1 MSDLP
6 QKPDNYTGWFE
17 PRSAANSETAPEYR
31 YNQTWESLRGHS
43 IELDDTPDR
52 ERIRIQ
58 HRANTFIEI
67 APNGDGTFKIFGDG
81 YNITMGDYN
90 VSVGVDDGKNAHKM
104 NITVYGDVNMRV
116 TGDKT
121 ETIEGSFTQHIKGHY
136 NQIVEKSSTIQSNG
150 ELTIGG
156 GAGAGGTVS
165 IQAGDSLFLDCDL
178 TVNGELTAKKIL
190 SKSRVDA
197 MTGMN
202 AGPDGFVTTLGGV
215 SAGFPLAVPG
225 TIMAAVNMVAGA
237 SVTAGA
243 SMTAPIATFGTMD
256 AMLMTDEF
264 NTMVF
269 DTHNH
274 IAPFGPTSTPL
285 SKML

>member
-6 QKPDNYTGWFE
+6 KKPDNYVGWFE
-17 PRSAANSETAPEYR
+17 PRSSANSEEKPEYR
-31 YNQTWESLRGHS
+31 YNHTWESLRGHS

-90 VSVGVDDGKNAHKM
+90 IAVGVDNGENAHKM
-104 NITVYGDVNMRV
+104 NITVYGDVNMHV

-121 ETIEGSFTQHIKGHY
+121 ETVDGSVIQHIKGHY
-136 NQIVEKSSTIQSNG
+136 TQIVEKTSTIQCNG
-150 ELTIGG
+150 DLTLGG
-156 GAGAGGTVS
+156 GASATGTVS
-165 IQAGDSLFLDCDL
+165 IQAGDALILDSDL
-178 TVNGELTAKKIL
+178 SINGELTAKKIL

-215 SAGFPLAVPG
+215 SVGFPLATPG
-225 TIMAAVNMVAGA
+225 TVMAAVNVMAG
-237 SVTAGA
+237 VNITAGA
-243 SMTAPIATFGTMD
+243 SMNAPLATFGTMD

-264 NTMVF
+264 NTMIF

-274 IAPFGPTSTPL
+274 ISPTGPTTPPL

>member
-1 MSDLP
+1 MSKLP
-6 QKPDNYTGWFE
+6 TPPEHYIGWFE
-17 PRSAANSETAPEYR
+17 NRSEANAETKPEYR
-31 YNQTWESLRGHS
+31 YNHTWESLRGHS

-58 HRANTFIEI
+58 HRANTYLEI
-67 APNGDGTFKIFGDG
+67 APNGDGTFKIFGKG
-81 YNITMGDYN
+81 YTITTGDYN
-90 VSVGVDDGKNAHKM
+90 ISVGVDDKQNASKM
-104 NITVYGDVNMRV
+104 NITVYGDVNMHV

-121 ETIEGSFTQHIKGHY
+121 ETIDGSFTQHIKGHFT
-136 NQIVEKSSTIQSNG
+136 QVVEKSATYQSNG
-150 ELTIGG
+150 NLRFGG
-156 GAGAGGTVS
+156 GSGAGGSVT
-165 IQAGDSLFLDCDL
+165 IQAGDALVLDCDL
-178 TVNGELTAKKIL
+178 SIQGELTAKKIT
-190 SKSRVDA
+190 SRTRVDA

-225 TIMAAVNMVAGA
+225 TVMAAVNVMAGVN
-237 SVTAGA
+237 VTAGA
-243 SMTAPIATFGTMD
+243 SMNSPLATFGTMD
-256 AMLMTDEF
+256 ALLMHDEF

-274 IAPFGPTSTPL
+274 ISPHGPTSPPL

>member
-6 QKPDNYTGWFE
+6 KAPDNYTGWFE
-17 PRSAANSETAPEYR
+17 NRSVANSETKPEYR
-31 YNQTWESLRGHS
+31 YNHTWESLRGHS

-58 HRANTFIEI
+58 HRANTFIEV
-67 APNGDGTFKIFGDG
+67 APNGDGTFKIFGKG
-81 YNITMGDYN
+81 YTITTGDYN
-90 VSVGVDDGKNAHKM
+90 ISVGVDDGKNANKM
-104 NITVYGDVNMRV
+104 NITVYGDVNMHV

-121 ETIEGSFTQHIKGHY
+121 ETIDGSLTQHIKGHY

-150 ELTIGG
+150 ILRVGG
-156 GAGAGGTVS
+156 GAGAGGTVC
-165 IQAGDSLFLDCDL
+165 IQAGDALVLDCDL
-178 TVNGELTAKKIL
+178 SVQGELTAKKIT
-190 SKSRVDA
+190 SRTRVDA

-225 TIMAAVNMVAGA
+225 TVMAAVNVIAGVN
-237 SVTAGA
+237 VTAGA
-243 SMTAPIATFGTMD
+243 TMNSPLATFGTMD
-256 AMLMTDEF
+256 AMLMHDEF

-269 DTHNH
+269 DTHIH
-274 IAPFGPTSTPL
+274 ISPKGPTTPPTT
-285 SKML
+285 KML